1 MASCK
6 SCYCN
11 RFMLK
16 ENGCLYLFEEAY
28 NRVHDGCPCMECLVK
43 IMCRDRYNTCDTFY
57 NFLNQSLYKTKEK
70 K

>member
-1 MASCK
+1 M
-6 SCYCN
+6 
-11 RFMLK
+11 
-16 ENGCLYLFEEAY
+16 FEEAY